1 MSDVKITNGMQPV
14 PDPSLKNVDD
24 RKKKIE
30 EQKLK
35 KACAD
40 FESLFVYNLF
50 QTMRKTIPK
59 GDASMQ
65 SFGKETYNM
74 MFDQKIAEELSHTGG
89 GGMGLQKILYNQL
102 KRPHNE

>member
-1 MSDVKITNGMQPV
+1 MSDMKITNGMQTV
-14 PDPSLKNVDD
+14 PDASLKNVDD
-24 RKKKIE
+24 RKIKLE

-102 KRPHNE
+102 KKPHNE

>member
-1 MSDVKITNGMQPV
+1 MKDVMVSNWV
-14 PDPSLKNVDD
+14 PTTPDTSLKNIDVQK
-24 RKKKIE
+24 RKLE

-35 KACAD
+35 KVCAD
-40 FESLFVYNLF
+40 FESLFVYNLL

-59 GDASMQ
+59 GDSSMQ

-74 MFDQKIAEELSHTGG
+74 MFDQKVAEELSHTG

-102 KRPHNE
+102 KKPSHE